1 MATLIPLVGSLPIT
15 VTFLIRLKLS
25 VIRDTNAP
33 RTMRLSVRVLLALIH
48 VRNSPVRAKKFY
60 AQQLAWMQLIL
71 RRGLSV
77 LEVQLFLTPAAPLSA
92 NRALK

>member
-1 MATLIPLVGSLPIT
+1 MATLIPLVGSLPRT
-15 VTFLIRLKLS
+15 ETLSIRLKLS

-33 RTMRLSVRVLLALIH
+33 QTMRSSVTAPFSLTHVL
-48 VRNSPVRAKKFY
+48 NSPVHAKKFY
-60 AQQLAWMQLIL
+60 AQQLAWMQLMVG
-71 RRGLSV
+71 RGLSV